1 MRAEVDFKAGTKEV
15 VRVAKSSCSKGD
27 RTRGKDQVSSYQTAA
42 LYSEHFLIDT
52 LRDLLR
58 EKATVEANLTF
69 VHQDL
74 EVQKIYVEEVA
85 ISEKEHERDMEVIKQ
100 RYLTKVGEL
109 EDTTR
114 QVI

>member
-1 MRAEVDFKAGTKEV
+1 MTELE
-15 VRVAKSSCSKGD
+15 AKIKWVHI
-27 RTRGKDQVSSYQTAA
+27 RLLLYILNISYRW
-42 LYSEHFLIDT
+42 IDT

-114 QVI
+114 QVIW